1 MTENIKNDNKNK
13 PLFSGKVAFT
23 LYDTYGFPLD
33 LTQAILREKGI
44 EVNIEEFEA
53 EMAEQKKKAKEAWV
67 GSGDVK
73 NSKIY
78 FDVKEKIQPTEFYG
92 YEKNTIMG
100 KILAIIKDGKEVEE
114 VKEGDEFE
122 FFVDKTTFYGESG
135 GQVGDTGL
143 AIQIKENGVI
153 PLPFSTIE
161 ITDVKRPFPH
171 YFLHKGKMESGKI
184 KVGDYVNLS
193 INVERRNK
201 IRANHSSAH
210 LLQYA
215 LRKIYGNTVMQKGSY
230 VDDSRLRF
238 DFTLSKGV
246 GREQIEEIENIVND
260 LIYKNTK
267 VETKIM
273 NLDDAKNSGA
283 MALFNEKY
291 EDKVR
296 VLFMGEKSHE
306 DIVKEK
312 KNYDNLSNNSFND
325 VSDGLTALNNSSLK
339 SVCSIELCGGTH
351 VSKTGEIGL
360 FKIVSEGAIS
370 AGVRRIEAVTGL
382 EAIKYMNKFQNI
394 VKDLDD
400 VLQSGVDNVVDKV
413 NSLVNENKTIKKQLN
428 DAKKSN
434 MSKIEFREI
443 DKNGV
448 LFAYTLLRDTEP
460 KDAKGNFIN
469 LQNQKYNSNAIAVC
483 ISNFENKLSIMI
495 GISKDLNDKYKANEI
510 IKKAV
515 QVAGGNG
522 GGGQPW
528 FAMGGATL
536 TENLDDIFKKVV
548 NAIADEIK

>member
-92 YEKNTIMG
+92 YDKNTVMG

-193 INVERRNK
+193 INTERRNK

-296 VLFMGEKSHE
+296 VLFMGEK
-306 DIVKEK
+306 K
-312 KNYDNLSNNSFND
+312 K
-325 VSDGLTALNNSSLK
+325 
-339 SVCSIELCGGTH
+339 
-351 VSKTGEIGL
+351 
-360 FKIVSEGAIS
+360 
-370 AGVRRIEAVTGL
+370 R
-382 EAIKYMNKFQNI
+382 
-394 VKDLDD
+394 
-400 VLQSGVDNVVDKV
+400 
-413 NSLVNENKTIKKQLN
+413 
-428 DAKKSN
+428 
-434 MSKIEFREI
+434 
-443 DKNGV
+443 
-448 LFAYTLLRDTEP
+448 
-460 KDAKGNFIN
+460 
-469 LQNQKYNSNAIAVC
+469 
-483 ISNFENKLSIMI
+483 IMI
-495 GISKDLNDKYKANEI
+495 IY
-510 IKKAV
+510 
-515 QVAGGNG
+515 QVILLVML
-522 GGGQPW
+522 
-528 FAMGGATL
+528 AM
-536 TENLDDIFKKVV
+536 V
-548 NAIADEIK
+548 

>member
-1 MTENIKNDNKNK
+1 MSLLYNVMNNKN
-13 PLFSGKVAFT
+13 
-23 LYDTYGFPLD
+23 
-33 LTQAILREKGI
+33 
-44 EVNIEEFEA
+44 N
-53 EMAEQKKKAKEAWV
+53 
-67 GSGDVK
+67 
-73 NSKIY
+73 KI
-78 FDVKEKIQPTEFYG
+78 D
-92 YEKNTIMG
+92 
-100 KILAIIKDGKEVEE
+100 
-114 VKEGDEFE
+114 
-122 FFVDKTTFYGESG
+122 
-135 GQVGDTGL
+135 
-143 AIQIKENGVI
+143 IQIKENGVI

-161 ITDVKRPFPH
+161 ITDVKKPFPH

-193 INVERRNK
+193 INTERRNK

-230 VDDSRLRF
+230 VDENRLRF
-238 DFTLSKGV
+238 DFTLNKAV

-312 KNYDNLSNNSFND
+312 KNYDNLSNNSFSD
-325 VSDGLTALNNSSLK
+325 VSDGLADLNNSSLK

-413 NSLVNENKTIKKQLN
+413 NSLVNDYKAIKKQLN

-434 MSKIEFREI
+434 MSKIEFKEL
-443 DKNGV
+443 DKNGIV
-448 LFAYTLLRDTEP
+448 FAYTLLKDIEP

-469 LQNQKYNSNAIAVC
+469 IQNQKYNSNTIAICV
-483 ISNFENKLSIMI
+483 SSFENKISIMI
-495 GISKDLNDKYKANEI
+495 GVSKDLNDKYKANEI
-510 IKKAV
+510 IKSAV

-528 FAMGGATL
+528 FAMGGASL
-536 TENLDDIFKKVV
+536 NDNIENIFDKIINVV
-548 NAIADEIK
+548 SNEIK